1 MYPHFQFQFPI
12 VALCTSLQLNYTNA
26 MTFFAELLPWDI
38 YVTVV
43 LTVQK
48 IAKFL
53 SIIYLGE
60 KRLDEFRFLTTDFLN
75 SNLITVPLDV
85 QNTELLYPGSD
96 TGTQMTVA
104 SLACCIHIN
113 HTCKGLDPCRKVIQ
127 RVLYRCSR

>member
-53 SIIYLGE
+53 SIIQVE
-60 KRLDEFRFLTTDFLN
+60 KGQMNSDF
-75 SNLITVPLDV
+75 
-85 QNTELLYPGSD
+85 
-96 TGTQMTVA
+96 
-104 SLACCIHIN
+104 
-113 HTCKGLDPCRKVIQ
+113 
-127 RVLYRCSR
+127 